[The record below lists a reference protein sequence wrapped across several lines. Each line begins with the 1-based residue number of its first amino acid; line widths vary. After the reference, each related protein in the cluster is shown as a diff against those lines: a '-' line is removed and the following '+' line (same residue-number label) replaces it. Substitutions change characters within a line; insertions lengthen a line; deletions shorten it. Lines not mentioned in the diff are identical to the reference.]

1 VAPAYIV
8 PSQDLTAILASHVY
22 ILKAIII
29 FHDDDDKDAK
39 RNLCVNEIWLEIN
52 SLNESIDRSMYKA
65 LRA

>member
-1 VAPAYIV
+1 
-8 PSQDLTAILASHVY
+8 
-22 ILKAIII
+22 LKAVII

-39 RNLCVNEIWLEIN
+39 FVLGVNEIWLEIN